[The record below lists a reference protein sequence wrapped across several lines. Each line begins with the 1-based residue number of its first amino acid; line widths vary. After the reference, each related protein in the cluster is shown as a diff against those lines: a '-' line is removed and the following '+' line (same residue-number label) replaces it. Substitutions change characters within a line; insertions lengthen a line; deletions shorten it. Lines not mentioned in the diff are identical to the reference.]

1 MQFAKIRTR
10 PRCTTGRRSLL
21 ILVTPTTYPTLASS
35 SRTCVAIP
43 RALRLA
49 TKELY
54 RRIRTMPTLP
64 TIMRC
69 GDTKIRASRDIT
81 GTFITIA
88 CFTLFRNDFTMVVLH
103 LFALTWEAGYLYV
116 CSGAI
121 RRPTEAPHRRRGHVS
136 TSAFQ
141 RPKPCLRPLQPCHL
155 ARRGAATTC
164 TIVA

>member
-54 RRIRTMPTLP
+54 RRTRTMPTLP

-69 GDTKIRASRDIT
+69 GDREIRAWRDTT
-81 GTFITIA
+81 GTFLIIA
-88 CFTLFRNDFTMVVLH
+88 CFALLRNDSTTVVLY
-103 LFALTWEAGYLYV
+103 LFALNWKAGHLFYV

-121 RRPTEAPHRRRGHVS
+121 RRPTEAPRRRRGHVS

-141 RPKPCLRPLQPCHL
+141 RSKPCLRPLQSCHL
-155 ARRGAATTC
+155 A
-164 TIVA
+164 